1 MAFTLDVLAQ
11 ELGIDPSTLASK
23 GDVVAKWNGYLTK
36 ADTQYHDA
44 DKAQKEAL
52 ATLEQAKRE
61 QTAIDEQIQKFG
73 VTETSLAEYKAAN
86 AALTAALEEV
96 KKSGFNVNMPN
107 LPTPKAPA
115 AADPADQWKQGFK
128 QMGAA
133 MRVQAKYQA
142 IHGKPYPDDPTALVD
157 EAIARHMDVEAYAE
171 QKYNFAAESARVQK
185 EVAAKH
191 DAEIAAAAVKKY
203 QDDNPQRTPL
213 DQRGVASKH
222 PQIYKPREA
231 ADAKKFAKLPAKE
244 RIAQSRARALA
255 SVDHGAA

>member
-1 MAFTLDVLAQ
+1 MAFSISDLATD
-11 ELGIDPSTLASK
+11 LGIDVSTLKPDAVS
-23 GDVVAKWNGYLTK
+23 KWNGYLTE
-36 ADTQYHDA
+36 ADTKYQGA
-44 DKAQKEAL
+44 TKAQREA
-52 ATLEQAKRE
+52 AEAVEQAKRD

-107 LPTPKAPA
+107 LPKPA
-115 AADPADQWKQGFK
+115 AAAAVDPAAEWKAGFR

-142 IHGKPYPDDPTALVD
+142 IHGKPYPDDPTQLVD
-157 EAIARHMDVEAYAE
+157 EAIARRMDVEAWAE
-171 QKYNFAAESARVQK
+171 QKYNFAAESARISK
-185 EVAAKH
+185 EAAAKH

-203 QDDNPQRTPL
+203 QEDNPQRSPL

-222 PQIYKPREA
+222 PQIYKPKDA
-231 ADAKKFAKLPAKE
+231 ATDKAFRNQPVKE
-244 RIAQSRARALA
+244 RIAQSVARGRALA
-255 SVDHGAA
+255 ATLDVA